1 MDNLIIIAVAVLL
14 VLIIVLPYIRN
25 KKKESE
31 KNAELLNQVY
41 EPDESEI
48 GTFKPVIDR
57 DICVGCASCV
67 NACDVGGTLAIVNN
81 KSYLVNPKAC
91 ESHGNC
97 AKACPTGALQLF
109 EVGQPRMQEVPEFD
123 KQSYESNLK
132 NVFIIGE
139 LTGTGLIKNALTDGQ
154 LVIEKILSKKD
165 FKRSENAEIFDIA
178 IVGSGPAGLSAGL
191 ACIKNELNYV
201 IIEQNDIA
209 NTIRNF
215 PRKKLL
221 LSEPVRIPMYG
232 TLWAG
237 DCSKEELI
245 EIWDKTIQI
254 SGIKINSHEKLNSL
268 TQENGHFVLET
279 SKANY
284 KANHVLL
291 ALGKRGTPRKLGVVG
306 EELSKVT
313 YKLQDAE
320 TYKNEKIV
328 VVGAGDSA
336 IEAAVSLANQ
346 NTNNVTLVNRNNH
359 FNRAKEKNKNNI
371 LSYAE
376 SGKIEIFYNSSLNE
390 ISENKIKINLEDKVI
405 EKENDSVLIF
415 AGGELPNKFLKSIGV
430 NVVEVPIN

>member
-1 MDNLIIIAVAVLL
+1 MDTLIIIAVAVLL
-14 VLIIVLPYIRN
+14 IVIIVIPYVRN
-25 KKKESE
+25 KKKESD

-48 GTFKPVIDR
+48 GLMKPVIDR

-154 LVIEKILSKKD
+154 LVIEKILSKKG
-165 FKRSENAEIFDIA
+165 FTRSESKEIFDVA

-191 ACIKNELNYV
+191 SCIKNELNYV
-201 IIEQNDIA
+201 VIEQNDVA

-237 DCSKEELI
+237 DCTKEELI
-245 EIWDKTIQI
+245 EIWDKTIKI

-268 TQENGHFVLET
+268 SQENGHFILET

-291 ALGKRGTPRKLGVVG
+291 ALGKRGTPRKLGVDG
-306 EELSKVT
+306 EGLSKVT

-346 NTNNVTLVNRNNH
+346 KTNEVTLVNRNNH
-359 FNRAKEKNKNNI
+359 FNRAKDKNKNNI

-390 ISENKIKINLEDKVI
+390 ISEAKIKINTEDKTI
-405 EKENDSVLIF
+405 EKDNDSVLIF

-430 NVVEVPIN
+430 NVVEVAIN

>member
-1 MDNLIIIAVAVLL
+1 MDTLIILGIAVLL
-14 VLIIVLPYIRN
+14 VVIIVIPYIRSKN
-25 KKKESE
+25 KESQ

-48 GTFKPVIDR
+48 GMLKPVIDR

-123 KQSYESNLK
+123 KQSYESNLS

-154 LVIEKILSKKD
+154 LVIEKILNKKD
-165 FKRSENAEIFDIA
+165 FELSKKSEIFDVA

-237 DCSKEELI
+237 DCTKEELI

-254 SGIKINSHEKLNSL
+254 SGVKINSHEKLNSL
-268 TQENGHFVLET
+268 SQESGHFVLET
-279 SKANY
+279 PKAIYKANY
-284 KANHVLL
+284 VLL
-291 ALGKRGTPRKLGVVG
+291 ALGKRGTPRKLGVKG

-346 NTNNVTLVNRNNH
+346 NTNKVTVVNRNNH

-371 LSYAE
+371 LNYSE
-376 SGKIEIFYNSSLNE
+376 SGKIEILYNSNLIEVLEKS
-390 ISENKIKINLEDKVI
+390 IKIKVEEKLV

-430 NVVEVPIN
+430 NVIEVPIG

>member
-1 MDNLIIIAVAVLL
+1 MDTLIIIGVAVFL

-31 KNAELLNQVY
+31 KNAQLLNQVY

-48 GTFKPVIDR
+48 GMMKPVIDR

-91 ESHGNC
+91 KSHGNC

-109 EVGQPRMQEVPEFD
+109 EVGQPRLQEVPEFD
-123 KQSYESNLK
+123 KKTYESNLK

-154 LVIEKILSKKD
+154 IVIEKIVNRN
-165 FKRSENAEIFDIA
+165 FKRSRNPEVFDIA
-178 IVGSGPAGLSAGL
+178 IIGSGPAGLSAGL

-201 IIEQNDIA
+201 IIEQNNVA

-237 DCSKEELI
+237 DCTKEQLI
-245 EIWDKTIQI
+245 EVWDKTIQI

-268 TQENGHFVLET
+268 SVADGHFILET
-279 SKANY
+279 PKASY

-291 ALGKRGTPRKLGVVG
+291 ALGKRGTPRKLGVKG

-346 NTNNVTLVNRNNH
+346 NSNEVTLVNRNNH
-359 FNRAKEKNKNNI
+359 FNRAKDKNRNNI
-371 LSYAE
+371 LEYAE
-376 SGKIEIFYNSSLNE
+376 RGKIEVCYNSSLNE
-390 ISENKIKINLEDKVI
+390 ISERKIKINVEDKII

-430 NVVEVPIN
+430 NVLEVPIN